1 MKNTM
6 LARIERRI
14 RRSHALYYIYT
25 LYNGNNTKILVNK
38 DTDIV
43 IEGFGGSGNTF
54 LLRAFM
60 LPQLLPY
67 SVAHHAHTPSQII
80 RGANLKIPVIL
91 IVRNPKDAVRSP
103 DIESSL
109 CNVVVIEF
117 GKAIK
122 DFGVAIA
129 EVNRVYNKNFNI
141 FSPTAENIE
150 LIQSEQKT
158 AKPGTERIV
167 NVDTVTDILENESL
181 ANLVEKAN
189 ILYSNITEKYC
200 I

>member
-1 MKNTM
+1 M
-6 LARIERRI
+6 
-14 RRSHALYYIYT
+14 
-25 LYNGNNTKILVNK
+25 
-38 DTDIV
+38 
-43 IEGFGGSGNTF
+43 
-54 LLRAFM
+54 
-60 LPQLLPY
+60 
-67 SVAHHAHTPSQII
+67 
-80 RGANLKIPVIL
+80 
-91 IVRNPKDAVRSP
+91 
-103 DIESSL
+103 
-109 CNVVVIEF
+109 VVIEF

>member
-1 MKNTM
+1 
-6 LARIERRI
+6 
-14 RRSHALYYIYT
+14 
-25 LYNGNNTKILVNK
+25 
-38 DTDIV
+38 
-43 IEGFGGSGNTF
+43 
-54 LLRAFM
+54 
-60 LPQLLPY
+60 LLPY

-91 IVRNPKDAVRSP
+91 IVRNPKDAVRSLITRKNKMMTDIQIEREAEKLLDRYINYHT